1 MPTCPR
7 ERLDREQVRYLSR
20 EERRNYLT
28 TVDKEGRLCW
38 KRNGIRIDTSVE
50 WKDSIHGIVPVED
63 NTPGYTPAAAEAA
76 PSAGN
81 SDSSSDDDSDS
92 DDADARNDRY
102 VNKDIKVAKGPKKLL
117 HVSPATIFNQLLRTS
132 VKKNTWIFV
141 SCGKNP
147 VKTTILAADSDRQV
161 ADTSFNLYIGIK
173 QSGAFQHSSFLH
185 GSRISAAGLIKLKE
199 GQVRSLSPLR

>member
-20 EERRNYLT
+20 EERMNYLT
-28 TVDKEGRLCW
+28 KVDKEGRLCW
-38 KRNGIRIDTSVE
+38 KRNGIRIDTSVK

-63 NTPGYTPAAAEAA
+63 STPEYTPIAAEAA

-92 DDADARNDRY
+92 NSDGADARNDRY
-102 VNKDIKVAKGPKKLL
+102 VNNDLKAAKGPNKLL

-141 SCGKNP
+141 SSFSGLNP
-147 VKTTILAADSDRQV
+147 IT
-161 ADTSFNLYIGIK
+161 NY
-173 QSGAFQHSSFLH
+173 
-185 GSRISAAGLIKLKE
+185 
-199 GQVRSLSPLR
+199 

>member
-38 KRNGIRIDTSVE
+38 KRNGIRIDTSVK

-81 SDSSSDDDSDS
+81 SDSSSDDDSES

-102 VNKDIKVAKGPKKLL
+102 VNKDIKVAQGPKKLL

-141 SCGKNP
+141 SSGTTP
-147 VKTTILAADSDRQV
+147 VKNKRFEPPLTPIARSPTRASISTLGSSNRE
-161 ADTSFNLYIGIK
+161 
-173 QSGAFQHSSFLH
+173 HSSIPP
-185 GSRISAAGLIKLKE
+185 SSTAPE
-199 GQVRSLSPLR
+199 SPQRG

>member
-20 EERRNYLT
+20 EERMNYLT
-28 TVDKEGRLCW
+28 KVDKEGRLCW
-38 KRNGIRIDTSVE
+38 KRNGIRIDTSVK

-63 NTPGYTPAAAEAA
+63 STPEYTPIAAEAA
-76 PSAGN
+76 PSARN

-92 DDADARNDRY
+92 NSDGADARNDRY
-102 VNKDIKVAKGPKKLL
+102 VNNDLKAAKGPKKLL

-141 SCGKNP
+141 SSFSGLNP
-147 VKTTILAADSDRQV
+147 
-161 ADTSFNLYIGIK
+161 TSNY
-173 QSGAFQHSSFLH
+173 
-185 GSRISAAGLIKLKE
+185 
-199 GQVRSLSPLR
+199 